1 MTSKSWHVLPIS
13 NHMDQS
19 VNAQFQYPSYAAVLL
34 PPDFGM
40 PRDADGLIDDGI
52 STRME
57 YIKKG
62 IEQVVA
68 LYDPIVVSK
77 MSKDGCKLKIE
88 TASGLFPMFSFS
100 RHVCDEFP
108 DDLIYADILKRGGDG
123 FQFKYFAEK
132 VVKHIREL

>member
-1 MTSKSWHVLPIS
+1 MTSKSWHVLPIL
-13 NHMDQS
+13 DQS
-19 VNAQFQYPSYAAVLL
+19 VNSYPSYAAVLL

-40 PRDADGLIDDGI
+40 PRDADGLIDDDGI
-52 STRME
+52 STRMD

-68 LYDPIVVSK
+68 LYDPIVASK
-77 MSKDGCKLKIE
+77 MSKDGIKLKIE
-88 TASGLFPMFSFS
+88 TVSGLFPMFSFS